1 MFTVVVRY
9 TNELQKW
16 LMDSNPSVSQ
26 SKYHMNYFFTNII
39 IICKIENQ
47 TASMGHKVFIFH
59 VPNGHD
65 LDVVYAHAGYNT
77 IPPYSD
83 FLC

>member
-1 MFTVVVRY
+1 MQVSY
-9 TNELQKW
+9 EL
-16 LMDSNPSVSQ
+16 LFS
-26 SKYHMNYFFTNII
+26 NII
-39 IICKIENQ
+39 IIGKIESQ
-47 TASMGHKVFIFH
+47 TASMGHNFFIFH

-83 FLC
+83 FPC

>member
-1 MFTVVVRY
+1 MVNGFKSFGEPKQVSY
-9 TNELQKW
+9 ELF
-16 LMDSNPSVSQ
+16 
-26 SKYHMNYFFTNII
+26 FFTIII

-65 LDVVYAHAGYNT
+65 LDVVYAHAGNNT
-77 IPPYSD
+77 IPPNSD

>member
-1 MFTVVVRY
+1 MVNGFKSFGEPKQVSY
-9 TNELQKW
+9 EL
-16 LMDSNPSVSQ
+16 V
-26 SKYHMNYFFTNII
+26 FTNII